1 MNCLKIQ
8 AYNELDNIVFDHE
21 MKDNFPVPLSAT
33 LNTSIGDDA
42 SIRFTDTTGL
52 NPPDLHVT
60 SQGKALV
67 LSSCLSFCR
76 ASQRE
81 VDQVSL
87 MERSIF
93 K

>member
-21 MKDNFPVPLSAT
+21 MKDNFPVPLSST

-60 SQGKALV
+60 SQGKAWYCPLV
-67 LSSCLSFCR
+67 FLF
-76 ASQRE
+76 AGPAK
-81 VDQVSL
+81 
-87 MERSIF
+87 ERSTKF
-93 K
+93 H